1 MKYLKKFNEEYSRT
15 VGFRYSE
22 PKIEMQM
29 TGVYVG
35 DLNKELLELAFNQYE
50 IKIKSLDVNKDT
62 EALNGAEIDGMFLV
76 NLFVYNDRKDDMDA
90 LVNDIGDYLS
100 NKDIL
105 IKILEFKKV

>member
-22 PKIEMQM
+22 PNIEMQM
-29 TGVYVG
+29 TGIYLG
-35 DLNKELLELAFNQYE
+35 DLTKELLELAFNQYR

-62 EALNGAEIDGMFLV
+62 EALDDIEIDGMFLV
-76 NLFVYNDRKDDMDA
+76 NLFVYNDRKDDIES
-90 LVNDIGDYLS
+90 LVNDISDYLS
-100 NKDIL
+100 NKNII